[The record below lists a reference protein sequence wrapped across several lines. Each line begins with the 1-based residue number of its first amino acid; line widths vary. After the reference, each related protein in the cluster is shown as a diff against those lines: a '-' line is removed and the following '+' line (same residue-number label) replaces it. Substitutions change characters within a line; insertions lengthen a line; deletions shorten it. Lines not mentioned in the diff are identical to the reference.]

1 MVYFRFCYIFADV
14 FETITVKMRKLSIFV
29 MLSMMAFTSKA
40 QQVLTL
46 EECRTLALQN
56 NKQLSIS
63 KMKQDVATQTR
74 KAAHT
79 KYLPRVN
86 AMGSYQYLSKEVSLL
101 NNDQKYLLNNIGTI
115 TADRLGNGFSNVVTN
130 MVEKGLISVQTAQ
143 HLQHFAGE
151 LAPILAQTGNGFGE
165 RIADAFH
172 TDTKQIWVGA
182 VTVTQPIFMG
192 GGITAANKMAELNEQ
207 MAAND
212 IDNQEQTTLYAIDN
226 AYWLAVSLKHKQT
239 LANSYLELVQKL
251 DDDVHKMI
259 QEGVATR
266 AEGLKVDVAV
276 NEAQMSITQVE
287 DGVQLAKMYLCQL
300 CGLPLDGN
308 ITLADEEVETLQDL
322 AVETLEVTDSSYT
335 ARPEV
340 RMLQNAV
347 DISKQATKLI
357 KAAYLPH
364 VALEGGFT
372 MMNPSFF
379 NGFERKF
386 TGVWNIGVVVQV
398 PVWSWFEGRY
408 KINASK
414 TATAM
419 ASMELA
425 DAREKI
431 SLQVEQNRFKVK
443 EAQKKLN
450 MSQKNMVSAEEN
462 LRCATLGFKEGVMNV
477 TDVMAAQTAWQKAQ
491 SQKIDAEIDV
501 KLSQIGLKKAL
512 GILHN

>member
-29 MLSMMAFTSKA
+29 IMSMMAFTGKA

-101 NNDQKYLLNNIGTI
+101 NNDQKYALNNLGTI

-172 TDTKQIWVGA
+172 TDTKQIWVGT
-182 VTVTQPIFMG
+182 VTVTQPVYMG
-192 GGITAANKMAELNEQ
+192 GGITAANKMAEINEEL
-207 MAAND
+207 AAND
-212 IDNQEQTTLYAIDN
+212 IDNKEQTTLYAIDN
-226 AYWLAVSLKHKQT
+226 AYWLAVSLKHKQK

-276 NEAQMSITQVE
+276 NEAQMSVTQVE

-450 MSQKNMVSAEEN
+450 MSQKNMASAEEN